1 MKVHHLGSIALA
13 VLAVQGFAAP
23 STTPEVQAPK
33 ETPAPAQTTPAS
45 TAVQTK
51 PVNCDFHLAANTTDI
66 STALVV
72 DWAKMAA
79 GRCFDFDYEKLD
91 EQLAALKS
99 CFTERGWQSFNDALQ
114 KSGNI
119 NAIRSEKLHVNGM
132 PEGKEQVTAID
143 TNQWKVEFPISVV
156 YQNEQEKITQSLKMM
171 MTIGRKPNGDFGI
184 VQLIASPDKNQA
196 PTQPQPAE

>member
-1 MKVHHLGSIALA
+1 MKVNHLGSIALT
-13 VLAVQGFAAP
+13 VLAAHSFAAP
-23 STTPEVQAPK
+23 DATQPLQAPK
-33 ETPAPAQTTPAS
+33 ETPAPASATGQTA
-45 TAVQTK
+45 QTK
-51 PVNCDFHLAANTTDI
+51 PINCDFHLAADTSDITT
-66 STALVV
+66 SLVA

-91 EQLAALKS
+91 EQLAALKG

-132 PEGKEQVTAID
+132 PEGQEQVTAID
-143 TNQWKVEFPISVV
+143 ANQWKVEFPISVV
-156 YQNEQEKITQSLKMM
+156 YQNEQEKITQNLKMM

-184 VQLIASPDKNQA
+184 VQLIASPEKAQVTAPSQA
-196 PTQPQPAE
+196 TE

>member
-1 MKVHHLGSIALA
+1 MKVQHLGSIALA
-13 VLAVQGFAAP
+13 LLTIQSFAAP
-23 STTPEVQAPK
+23 NTMQAVQAPK
-33 ETPAPAQTTPAS
+33 ETPAPAANPPVAQ
-45 TAVQTK
+45 AVQNK

-66 STALVV
+66 SATLVA

-99 CFTERGWQSFNDALQ
+99 CFTERGWQSFNEALQ

-119 NAIRSEKLHVNGM
+119 NAIRSEKLHVNAM
-132 PEGKEQVTAID
+132 PEGKEQVTTVD

-156 YQNEQEKITQSLKMM
+156 YQNEQEKITQNLKMM

-184 VQLIASPDKNQA
+184 VQLIASPEKTQA
-196 PTQPQPAE
+196 PTQPESAE

>member
-1 MKVHHLGSIALA
+1 MKAPYFGSIALA
-13 VLAVQGFAAP
+13 VLAVQSFAAP
-23 STTPEVQAPK
+23 TGTSTVQAPK
-33 ETPAPAQTTPAS
+33 EIPAPAASPATTS
-45 TAVQTK
+45 TAQTK
-51 PVNCDFHLAANTTDI
+51 PVNCDFHIAASTTDI
-66 STALVV
+66 SASLVA

-99 CFTERGWQSFNDALQ
+99 CFTERGWQSFNEALQ

-132 PEGKEQVTAID
+132 PEGQEQVTALD

-156 YQNEQEKITQSLKMM
+156 YQNEQEKITQNLKMM

-184 VQLIASPDKNQA
+184 VQLIASPEKNQA